1 MGPDGG
7 EGVTTAKADE
17 GLRLARTI
25 VDLLEA
31 KKGEDIL
38 LLDLIGVCGFT
49 DYFVLCTGSSERTLQ
64 ALADEVMEKV
74 KKDHRIAD
82 SHREG
87 GATDGWILLDYG
99 SVVVH
104 LFSTELRRYYRLE
117 ELWRAGQILLRMP

>member
-1 MGPDGG
+1 MTKVP
-7 EGVTTAKADE
+7 TDE

-38 LLDLIGVCGFT
+38 LLDLSGVGAFT

-64 ALADEVMEKV
+64 ALADEVSEKV
-74 KKDHRIAD
+74 KKNHRVPD

-87 GATDGWILLDYG
+87 GAADGWILLDYG
-99 SVVVH
+99 AVVVH
-104 LFSTELRRYYRLE
+104 LFSPELRRYYRLE
-117 ELWRAGQILLRMP
+117 DLWRAGQVLLRMP

>member
-1 MGPDGG
+1 MTR
-7 EGVTTAKADE
+7 VKADE
-17 GLRLARTI
+17 GLQLARTI

-38 LLDLIGVCGFT
+38 LLDLIGVCAFT

-64 ALADEVMEKV
+64 ALSDGVAEKV
-74 KKDHRIAD
+74 KKNHRLPD

-87 GATDGWILLDYG
+87 GAADGWILLDFG

-104 LFSTELRRYYRLE
+104 LFSPELRRYYRLE
-117 ELWRAGQILLRMP
+117 ELWRAGQVLLRMP

>member
-1 MGPDGG
+1 MTP
-7 EGVTTAKADE
+7 AKPDE

-38 LLDLIGVCGFT
+38 LLDLIGVCSFT

-64 ALADEVMEKV
+64 ALADEVSEKV
-74 KKDHRIAD
+74 KKDHRIPD
-82 SHREG
+82 THREG
-87 GATDGWILLDYG
+87 GAADGWILLDYG

-104 LFSTELRRYYRLE
+104 LFSADLRRYYRLE
-117 ELWRAGQILLRMP
+117 ELWRAGQVLVRMP